1 MESLRWIYVCAFDRI
16 SWILRLGVWESA
28 GLWVE
33 SDAPKLSSVS
43 VPGSVTSA
51 PWETKEQR
59 ELIKKMGNRK
69 KGKPWEEFQQVIQG
83 QIKKRL
89 REKSGNVKMIS
100 KGKQSWLE
108 LEAAGNGMVPTHYRC
123 KDILAEQHIQIMIYF
138 LPIWKKKMSSEGQ
151 KFTHIF
157 PYMLV

>member
-1 MESLRWIYVCAFDRI
+1 
-16 SWILRLGVWESA
+16 
-28 GLWVE
+28 
-33 SDAPKLSSVS
+33 
-43 VPGSVTSA
+43 
-51 PWETKEQR
+51 
-59 ELIKKMGNRK
+59 MGNRK

-123 KDILAEQHIQIMIYF
+123 KDILAEHHIQIMIYF